1 MPELI
6 DNPVRVE
13 AAGQPPK
20 LIDEFAG
27 RASNGEERVSV
38 ARMRSPAGWSEP
50 GQRPEFDEYT
60 VVLAGALHVET
71 EDGELEVAAGRAIL
85 TRAGEWVRYSTPGG
99 AEYVAYACPPSRRTP
114 FTATTSRAVTG
125 ARAISSQGYDP
136 KREEMS

>member
-6 DNPVRVE
+6 EEPVRVE
-13 AAGQPPK
+13 AAGRPPK

-60 VVLAGALHVET
+60 VVLAGTLEVET
-71 EDGELEVAAGRAIL
+71 DDGTLQVSAGKGIL
-85 TRAGEWVRYSTPGG
+85 TRAGEWVRYSTPRG
-99 AEYVAYACPPSRRTP
+99 AEYL
-114 FTATTSRAVTG
+114 AVCLPAFSPETVHRDG
-125 ARAISSQGYDP
+125 
-136 KREEMS
+136 E

>member
-6 DNPVRVE
+6 AEPMRVE
-13 AAGQPPK
+13 AAGEPPK

-71 EDGELEVAAGRAIL
+71 EAGDLEVPAGTGIL
-85 TRAGEWVRYSTPGG
+85 TRAGEWVRYSTPEG
-99 AEYVAYACPPSRRTP
+99 AEYVAVCLPAFSPETVHRD
-114 FTATTSRAVTG
+114 G
-125 ARAISSQGYDP
+125 
-136 KREEMS
+136 E